1 MAYWLLKSEPH
12 AYSWDDLVRDGETAW
27 DGVRNYQAS
36 NNLKAMQPDDEAFFY
51 HSNVGK
57 EIVGIARITRT
68 AFPDTTDDSGRWVAV
83 GVAPVRPVARPV
95 TLAEMKAMPELE
107 GFALIRQ
114 SRLSVVPVSADE
126 WRIITALSESVGG

>member
-27 DGVRNYQAS
+27 DGVRNHQAS

-57 EIVGIARITRT
+57 EIVGIARITKA

-83 GVAPVRPVARPV
+83 GVAPVQPVARPV
-95 TLAEMKAMPELE
+95 TLAEMKAMPALE

-114 SRLSVVPVSADE
+114 SRLSVVPVSPDE
-126 WRIITALSESVGG
+126 WRIILERSESVGG